1 MSVFVTPFGHY
12 QFTVM
17 PFVMVNLGASF
28 VILMKMAANFS
39 LQLSS
44 RTHFAKIKN

>member
-1 MSVFVTPFGHY
+1 MSVFVAPFGHY

-17 PFVMVNLGASF
+17 PFVMVNLGASL
-28 VILMKMAANFS
+28 VIMKMAANFS

-44 RTHFAKIKN
+44 QTQFAKIKN